1 MTSDGRRQEIFASF
15 ERLVARYGLDRVTM
29 RDLAREAGI
38 AVGTIYLEF
47 PSKDALV
54 LGVEEKWLGH
64 VEARNAEI
72 VGSDRDPEAKIH
84 AILVEHIHLFSA
96 RVRENR
102 AEYELLAGA
111 LRLRYTGQEVGDT
124 RRKVMGSM
132 ASSIAE
138 VLEAGVGS
146 GAFRVDDPRRTA
158 ALMVQAFGEFF
169 LAPEVVKRSH
179 AEVVE
184 DSDDLFQLM
193 MRAITADP
201 PSKILLMNE

>member
-1 MTSDGRRQEIFASF
+1 MTSNVRRQEIFASF

-38 AVGTIYLEF
+38 AVGSIYLEF

-72 VGSDRDPEAKIH
+72 VDGDRDPEAKIY

-96 RVRENR
+96 RVRDNR

-124 RRKVMGSM
+124 RHKVMSSM
-132 ASSIAE
+132 ASSVAR
-138 VLEAGVGS
+138 VLEAGVKS
-146 GAFRVDDPRRTA
+146 GAFGVDDPQRTA
-158 ALMVQAFGEFF
+158 ALMVQAFGTFF
-169 LAPEVVKRSH
+169 LAPEVVKRPH
-179 AEVVE
+179 TGVVE
-184 DSDDLFQLM
+184 DSDDLF
-193 MRAITADP
+193 R
-201 PSKILLMNE
+201 LLMQAISAHPTHDGPR